1 MKPAR
6 SFASDNNAGVH
17 PEVLQAIAKANQ
29 GHAVGYGDDDWTQSA
44 IGKFKR
50 QFGSDIEVFMVF
62 NGTAANCLSLKALTN
77 SYQAVICAEAAH
89 IYTDECGAPEKFT
102 GCKLIPIPTRDGKLT
117 VESVSH
123 AYHGIGDQHHVQPR
137 VISITQATEVGTVY
151 KPHEIKSLARFAH
164 ERGMFL
170 HVDGA
175 RIANAAA
182 SLGQTL
188 RQATRDLGVDVLSFG
203 GTKNG
208 AMGAEAVVFFDKK
221 LCQDFL
227 YLRKQGM
234 QLASKMRFISAQFD
248 ALLAG
253 DLWLKSAQHANR
265 MARLLQKHLREI
277 PQVRIV
283 YNVEANGVFVK
294 IPRKAIARLLKR
306 YFFYVWNEEQSV
318 VRWMCSF
325 DTTEQDVKQFARFV
339 AETVAHSN
347 VARTCPERG
356 RRSPRPREASEKT
369 KAAGKTATQSQDR
382 KSRAAGEGARATR
395 QLV

>member
-17 PEVLQAIAKANQ
+17 PEVLQAIASANQ
-29 GHAVGYGDDDWTQSA
+29 GHAVGYGDDPYTDSTVR
-44 IGKFKR
+44 KFR
-50 QFGSDIEVFMVF
+50 QHFGADIDVFIVF

-77 SYQAVICAEAAH
+77 SYNAVICAEAAH

-102 GCKLIPIPTRDGKLT
+102 GCKLIPLPTRDGKLT
-117 VESVSH
+117 VESVSQ
-123 AYHGIGDQHHVQPR
+123 AYHGIGDQHHVQAR

-151 KPHEIKSLARFAH
+151 KPAEIKALARFAH

-188 RQATRDLGVDVLSFG
+188 RQATRDLGVDALSFG

-208 AMGAEAVVFFDKK
+208 ALGAEAVVFFDKK
-221 LCQDFL
+221 LGHDFL

-234 QLASKMRFISAQFD
+234 QLASKMRFISAQLD
-248 ALLAG
+248 ALLTG

-265 MARLLQKHLREI
+265 MARLLQKKLSEI
-277 PQVRIV
+277 PQVKIV
-283 YNVEANGVFVK
+283 HKVEANGVFAK
-294 IPRKAIARLLKR
+294 IPRQAIARLQKR
-306 YFFYVWNEEQSV
+306 YFFYVWNEQQSV

-325 DTTEQDVKQFARFV
+325 DTTEQDVKQFASFV
-339 AETVAHSN
+339 AETV
-347 VARTCPERG
+347 
-356 RRSPRPREASEKT
+356 
-369 KAAGKTATQSQDR
+369 
-382 KSRAAGEGARATR
+382 KS
-395 QLV
+395 

>member
-17 PEVLQAIAKANQ
+17 PEVLHAIAAANQ
-29 GHAVGYGDDDWTQSA
+29 GHVVGYGDDPYTESA
-44 IGKFKR
+44 VRKFK
-50 QFGSDIEVFMVF
+50 QHFGSDIEVFIVF

-77 SYQAVICAEAAH
+77 SYNAVICAEAAH
-89 IYTDECGAPEKFT
+89 IYTDECGAPEKFS
-102 GCKLIPIPTRDGKLT
+102 GCKLIPLPSGDGKLT
-117 VESVSH
+117 VESVRH
-123 AYHGIGDQHHVQPR
+123 AYHGIGDPHHVQPR

-151 KPHEIKSLARFAH
+151 KPAEIKALARFAH

-208 AMGAEAVVFFDKK
+208 ALGAEAVIFFDKK
-221 LCQDFL
+221 LGHDFL

-248 ALLAG
+248 ALLTG

-265 MARLLQKHLREI
+265 MARLLQKKLSEI
-277 PQVRIV
+277 PQLKIV
-283 YNVEANGVFVK
+283 YKVEANGVFAK
-294 IPRKAIARLLKR
+294 IPRPAISRLQKR
-306 YFFYVWNEEQSV
+306 YFFYVWNEQQSV

-325 DTTEQDVKQFARFV
+325 DTTEQDVKQFVSFV
-339 AETVAHSN
+339 AETLK
-347 VARTCPERG
+347 R
-356 RRSPRPREASEKT
+356 
-369 KAAGKTATQSQDR
+369 
-382 KSRAAGEGARATR
+382 
-395 QLV
+395 

>member
-17 PEVLQAIAKANQ
+17 PEVLQAIAAANQ
-29 GHAVGYGDDDWTQSA
+29 GHAVGYGDDPCTEAA
-44 IGKFKR
+44 IRKFKR
-50 QFGSDIEVFMVF
+50 HFGADIEVFIVF

-77 SYQAVICAEAAH
+77 TYHAVICAEAAH

-102 GCKLIPIPTRDGKLT
+102 GCKLIPLPTREGKLT
-117 VESVSH
+117 VEAVRQ

-151 KPHEIKSLARFAH
+151 KPSEIKALARFAH
-164 ERGMFL
+164 EHDMFL

-175 RIANAAA
+175 RIANAAV
-182 SLGQTL
+182 SLGQSL
-188 RQATRDLGVDVLSFG
+188 RQASRNLGVDVLSFG

-208 AMGAEAVVFFDKK
+208 ALGAEAVVFFDKA
-221 LCQDFL
+221 LARDFL

-248 ALLAG
+248 ALLTG
-253 DLWLKSAQHANR
+253 DLWRKSAEHANR
-265 MARLLQKHLREI
+265 MARLLQKNLSPI
-277 PQVRIV
+277 PDVKVV
-283 YNVEANGVFVK
+283 YKVEANGVFVK
-294 IPRKAIARLLKR
+294 IPRKAVARLQKR

-325 DTTEQDVKQFARFV
+325 DTTEHDIKQFARFV
-339 AETVAHSN
+339 AETL
-347 VARTCPERG
+347 
-356 RRSPRPREASEKT
+356 
-369 KAAGKTATQSQDR
+369 AGS
-382 KSRAAGEGARATR
+382 
-395 QLV
+395 